1 MYEIKLTVDAP
12 GLADAIHHLATAIE
26 NRPAPATTIKKTKK
40 TEKDPTPPSVVM
52 TAPTTAPVQ
61 ASAIASGTA
70 PTTSAPATTTAPPA
84 QTVPSS
90 NPATTFAPAAVELAP
105 VQPAAPTPAPA
116 PAQKA
121 LTLTDISNAG
131 AKLVDRGLMP
141 QLVALLGKY
150 GVQTVLALDP
160 SKYEAFAVDLRAL
173 GANI

>member
-12 GLADAIHHLATAIE
+12 GLADAIHHLAFAIE
-26 NRPAPATTIKKTKK
+26 NRPAPATTTKKTKK
-40 TEKDPTPPSVVM
+40 TEKDLTPPS
-52 TAPTTAPVQ
+52 ADIPTP
-61 ASAIASGTA
+61 
-70 PTTSAPATTTAPPA
+70 APATQAPAVEAPPA
-84 QTVPSS
+84 QTVPSTT
-90 NPATTFAPAAVELAP
+90 PATTSTPAAVEPAP

-131 AKLVDRGLMP
+131 AELVDRGLMP